1 MTLNAIFYVFA
12 AVLYLAAAFGIYKT
26 LQEPEPTEKFW
37 IRPLIFAGLMI
48 QAYLIYEALFLY
60 GTPHFGMALAL
71 TITLFTCTF
80 LLLLESFFSKI
91 GAMLV
96 FVLPLSAVSMLLPLL
111 LPGSPLAP
119 ETASGPFRL
128 HLLLAI
134 LAYSVMTMALIQGLL
149 LMAVHK
155 RVRAKDF
162 VTHEGAKHVNILD
175 NMPSMMEME
184 KILFRL
190 IWVGFIVL
198 TAAILFGAV
207 YSQELFGQAF
217 RFDHKT
223 VTTCMAWVIFG
234 ILLLGHHLRGW
245 RGKFAALWTVIGF
258 CVLMVSYIGVRFV
271 MEVVPGA

>member
-37 IRPLIFAGLMI
+37 IRPLICAGLMI
-48 QAYLIYEALFLY
+48 QTYLIYEALFLY
-60 GTPHFGMALAL
+60 GTPHFGMGLAL

-111 LPGSPLAP
+111 LPGSPLEP

-155 RVRAKDF
+155 RVRSKDF
-162 VTHEGAKHVNILD
+162 ISQDGAKHVNILD

-184 KILFRL
+184 KIL
-190 IWVGFIVL
+190 
-198 TAAILFGAV
+198 
-207 YSQELFGQAF
+207 
-217 RFDHKT
+217 D
-223 VTTCMAWVIFG
+223 M
-234 ILLLGHHLRGW
+234 
-245 RGKFAALWTVIGF
+245 
-258 CVLMVSYIGVRFV
+258 
-271 MEVVPGA
+271 